1 MIKQFL
7 MLLTAVLLL
16 ASCGESME
24 QRAQAL
30 VDEARSAYEAQD
42 YNKAKMLLDSVKKS
56 YRKAFKVR
64 RQALRLSRDV
74 ELAEQ
79 RRSLDFYDEQLS
91 TLYAVRDSLLPQFV
105 LDKDSRYQDVGN
117 YITPSQTIKNNVG
130 VTYLQATVNEK
141 GVAKLSSFYRGKAI
155 RHNTVRVSSGENYAE
170 CNEAASKHSS
180 KHFGV
185 TSERLDFIYG
195 KDGGLMDFIASAS
208 GNVAVQLTGDGKHSY
223 TLRSEDVAAIT
234 KILELSRALQSIE
247 QMKEARAEAE
257 RHINFLMRSKEKY
270 DVSSEQQ

>member
-91 TLYAVRDSLLPQFV
+91 ALYAVRDSLLPQFV

-155 RHNTVRVSSGENYAE
+155 RHNTVRVSCGENYAE
-170 CNEAASKHSS
+170 CGEAASKHSS